1 MLCAI
6 LSCRFDVI
14 ILLPTR
20 TPDEYTK
27 EIAIDHGWHA
37 LCGPYHEDI
46 EEHQGEGWCGGG
58 INDQI
63 ASVSTAL
70 ECWSAC
76 ASKHPSTLVAID
88 WWADD
93 GGECYCQDACECM
106 EEIGDDDVTLIVK
119 EGMDPPDECSFSY
132 NYSYDDCSA
141 GFAKLY
147 CENGV
152 LYSGHCGDSCSNDC
166 QVDDITSLYDGK
178 YYCDPSDPSFYFYDE
193 DGDRDPEG
201 TWYLPISDENGCY
214 YNSCEDDDD
223 EDDDDDLDWS
233 CAEDCDS
240 QCLSD
245 KTCLSDCDKPLL
257 ERVCDMCYVSSAVF
271 FSLCISR
278 PFAHR

>member
-1 MLCAI
+1 MEW
-6 LSCRFDVI
+6 SWSPFSYD
-14 ILLPTR
+14 
-20 TPDEYTK
+20 YTQ
-27 EIAIDHGWHA
+27 
-37 LCGPYHEDI
+37 EDA
-46 EEHQGEGWCGGG
+46 EGWADMCGGLL
-58 INDQI
+58 
-63 ASVSTAL
+63 SYKY
-70 ECWSAC
+70 E
-76 ASKHPSTLVAID
+76 
-88 WWADD
+88 
-93 GGECYCQDACECM
+93 
-106 EEIGDDDVTLIVK
+106 DDD
-119 EGMDPPDECSFSY
+119 
-132 NYSYDDCSA
+132 YSYDDCSV
-141 GFAKLY
+141 GFGKLY

-233 CAEDCDS
+233 CAEDCDN

-257 ERVCDMCYVSSAVF
+257 ERVCDICYVSSAVF
-271 FSLCISR
+271 FSL
-278 PFAHR
+278 FAYRDPLPTANLTV